1 MSKVDKRELVRLA
14 IEAMKNAY
22 APYSRYRV
30 GACILAADGRMFCGC
45 NVENASYGL
54 TICAERGAVM
64 AAVASGAREFT
75 RIAIVSEGS
84 LPWPCGA
91 CRQVLREF
99 APDIEVLVQDSEG
112 NTHRA
117 TLSELLPMSFGPES
131 L

>member
-1 MSKVDKRELVRLA
+1 MPHDEELLRRAREAL
-14 IEAMKNAY
+14 KNAY

-64 AAVASGAREFT
+64 AAVAGGARAFT
-75 RIAIVSEGS
+75 RIAIASEGS

-99 APDIEVLVQDSEG
+99 APDIEVLVQDGGG
-112 NTHRA
+112 NIRRA

>member
-1 MSKVDKRELVRLA
+1 MPHDEELLRRAREAL
-14 IEAMKNAY
+14 KNAY

-64 AAVASGAREFT
+64 AAVASGAREFE
-75 RIAIVSEGS
+75 RIVIVSEGS

-117 TLSELLPMSFGPES
+117 TLRELLPMSFGPES

>member
-1 MSKVDKRELVRLA
+1 MPHDEELLRRAREALQ
-14 IEAMKNAY
+14 NAY

-64 AAVASGAREFT
+64 AAVASGARAFE

-99 APDIEVLVQDSEG
+99 APDIEVLVQDGGG
-112 NTHRA
+112 NTRHA

>member
-1 MSKVDKRELVRLA
+1 MPHDEELLRRAREAL
-14 IEAMKNAY
+14 KNAY

-64 AAVASGAREFT
+64 AAVASGAREFE
-75 RIAIVSEGS
+75 RIAIASEGS

>member
-1 MSKVDKRELVRLA
+1 MPHDEELLRRAREAL
-14 IEAMKNAY
+14 KNAY

-64 AAVASGAREFT
+64 AAVASGAREFE

>member
-1 MSKVDKRELVRLA
+1 MPHDEELLRRAREAL
-14 IEAMKNAY
+14 KNAY

>member
-1 MSKVDKRELVRLA
+1 MPHDEELLRRAREAL
-14 IEAMKNAY
+14 KNAY

-64 AAVASGAREFT
+64 AAVASGARSFE
-75 RIAIVSEGS
+75 RIAIASEGS

-99 APDIEVLVQDSEG
+99 APDIEVLVQDG
-112 NTHRA
+112 GGHTHRA

>member
-1 MSKVDKRELVRLA
+1 MPHDEELLRRAREAL
-14 IEAMKNAY
+14 KNAY

-64 AAVASGAREFT
+64 AAVAIGAREFT

-99 APDIEVLVQDSEG
+99 APDIEVLVQGSEG

>member
-1 MSKVDKRELVRLA
+1 MPHDEELLRRAREAL
-14 IEAMKNAY
+14 KNAY

-64 AAVASGAREFT
+64 AAVSSGAREFE

-99 APDIEVLVQDSEG
+99 APDIEVLVQNSEG

>member
-1 MSKVDKRELVRLA
+1 MPHDEELLRRAREAL
-14 IEAMKNAY
+14 KNAY

-99 APDIEVLVQDSEG
+99 APDIEVLVQGSEG
-112 NTHRA
+112 NTRRA

>member
-1 MSKVDKRELVRLA
+1 MPHDEELLRRAREAL
-14 IEAMKNAY
+14 KNAY

-64 AAVASGAREFT
+64 AAVAGGARAFT

-99 APDIEVLVQDSEG
+99 APDIEVLVQDGGG
-112 NTHRA
+112 NIRRA

>member
-1 MSKVDKRELVRLA
+1 MPHDEELLRRAREAL
-14 IEAMKNAY
+14 KNAY

-99 APDIEVLVQDSEG
+99 ATDIEVLVQDSEG

>member
-1 MSKVDKRELVRLA
+1 MPHDEELLRRAREAL
-14 IEAMKNAY
+14 KNAY

-64 AAVASGAREFT
+64 AAVSSGAREFT

>member
-1 MSKVDKRELVRLA
+1 MNGVFEHA
-14 IEAMKNAY
+14 FE
-22 APYSRYRV
+22 
-30 GACILAADGRMFCGC
+30 
-45 NVENASYGL
+45 
-54 TICAERGAVM
+54 
-64 AAVASGAREFT
+64 

>member
-1 MSKVDKRELVRLA
+1 MPHDEELLRRAREAL
-14 IEAMKNAY
+14 KNAY

-64 AAVASGAREFT
+64 AAVASGARAFE

-99 APDIEVLVQDSEG
+99 APDIEVLVQDGGG
-112 NTHRA
+112 NIRRA

>member
-1 MSKVDKRELVRLA
+1 MPHDEELMRRA
-14 IEAMKNAY
+14 SEALKNAY

-64 AAVASGAREFT
+64 AAVASGAREFE
-75 RIAIVSEGS
+75 RIAIVSAGS

-99 APDIEVLVQDSEG
+99 APDIEVLVQDGGG

>member
-1 MSKVDKRELVRLA
+1 MPHDEELLRRAREAL
-14 IEAMKNAY
+14 KNAY

-30 GACILAADGRMFCGC
+30 GACILAADGRMFCVC

-99 APDIEVLVQDSEG
+99 APDIEVLVQGSEG

>member
-1 MSKVDKRELVRLA
+1 MPHDEELLRRAREAL
-14 IEAMKNAY
+14 KNAY

-99 APDIEVLVQDSEG
+99 APDIEVLVQGSEG

>member
-1 MSKVDKRELVRLA
+1 MPHDEELLRRAREAL
-14 IEAMKNAY
+14 KNAY

-99 APDIEVLVQDSEG
+99 APDIEVLVQGSEG

-117 TLSELLPMSFGPES
+117 TLRELLPMSFGPES